1 MGRLQSAFGG
11 LSLIE
16 GGQMVVKA
24 VLKEIEDNMKK
35 AIEATKRELAEL
47 RSGRA
52 NPKMVEGIRVNYYGT
67 PTLLKELA
75 TIGIPEARMIVISP
89 YDPSSVKEIEKAI
102 LQSELGITPVGDS
115 KVIRLIVPPLS
126 EERREE
132 LVKIV
137 KKTVEEGKV
146 SIRTVRRDGKEKI
159 KDLEKDK
166 KISEDDRF
174 KSEDQLQKITDKY
187 IKEIDSILEEKEK
200 ELKEF

>member
-1 MGRLQSAFGG
+1 
-11 LSLIE
+11 
-16 GGQMVVKA
+16 MVKE

-67 PTLLKELA
+67 PTLLKEIA
-75 TIGIPEARMIVISP
+75 TIGIPEARMIVIGP

-102 LQSELGITPVGDS
+102 LQSELGITPVGDN
-115 KVIRLIVPPLS
+115 KIIRLIVPPLS

-132 LVKIV
+132 LIKIV

-146 SIRTVRRDGKEKI
+146 SVRTVRRDGKEKI
-159 KDLEKDK
+159 KSLEKDK

-187 IKEIDSILEEKEK
+187 IKEIDSVLEEKEK